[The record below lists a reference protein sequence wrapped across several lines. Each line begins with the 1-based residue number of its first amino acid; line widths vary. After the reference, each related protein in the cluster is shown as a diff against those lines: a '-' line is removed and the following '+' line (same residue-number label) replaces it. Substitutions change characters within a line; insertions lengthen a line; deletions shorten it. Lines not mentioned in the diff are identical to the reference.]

1 MQYNSSCCVL
11 DIHKIMQIA
20 YSENFQA
27 LFRHVNDVGTDT
39 VHEIL
44 RVRDDNKNA
53 TIPEKYGDLRTFTNF
68 IATMS
73 VQNVILLLQVL
84 LQPDTSLQIQVI
96 GRFIQQQHRRLD
108 EQRTRQRKPHTPT
121 SRETLHLNHR
131 NTPMK

>member
-1 MQYNSSCCVL
+1 MQYSSSCCVL

-53 TIPEKYGDLRTFTNF
+53 TIPEKYGIYKRSRNSKCLYKCYLTVAGTAPARHKPPDPSDWSVHP
-68 IATMS
+68 ATA
-73 VQNVILLLQVL
+73 
-84 LQPDTSLQIQVI
+84 
-96 GRFIQQQHRRLD
+96 
-108 EQRTRQRKPHTPT
+108 
-121 SRETLHLNHR
+121 
-131 NTPMK
+131 

>member
-27 LFRHVNDVGTDT
+27 LFRHVNDVGADA

-53 TIPEKYGDLRTFTNF
+53 TIPENTTIYKRAQTSWQQCLYKMLSYCCKYCSSQTQ
-68 IATMS
+68 A
-73 VQNVILLLQVL
+73 
-84 LQPDTSLQIQVI
+84 
-96 GRFIQQQHRRLD
+96 
-108 EQRTRQRKPHTPT
+108 
-121 SRETLHLNHR
+121 SRS
-131 NTPMK
+131 K